1 MNFWLPIMI
10 MVMAAVLISET
21 SRGQSPCERESTW
34 QIAPPRLG
42 HPGDLR
48 YPLACVEV
56 DGVLRCQ

>member
-1 MNFWLPIMI
+1 MKFMLGLIAGVALGMTLPST
-10 MVMAAVLISET
+10 AQA
-21 SRGQSPCERESTW
+21 PCDREPSTW

-56 DGVLRCQ
+56 YGSLKCQ